1 MRVPRMSSSRRPS
14 IRRNCAR
21 SAAMKRHVVDGA
33 RRATPQRSLEGRTP
47 RDVARIER
55 RAGAPRSATLRASG
69 AS

>member
-1 MRVPRMSSSRRPS
+1 
-14 IRRNCAR
+14 
-21 SAAMKRHVVDGA
+21 MKRHVVDGA